1 MKKSVGPSDVY
12 AIYYLADSGKQPK
25 DISKELD
32 IGVKLVKDTLDSRPK
47 DNNTNIPT
55 TSSKTTNKN
64 LMIRETSVKKN
75 NSVAIMTKEA
85 SEINDAFKKTL
96 DQHMQS
102 RTAKNAIY
110 RPNSNK

>member
-1 MKKSVGPSDVY
+1 MKKIATISDTYAVY
-12 AIYYLADSGKQPK
+12 HLADSGKDAK
-25 DISKELD
+25 EIAKELGIGIKIVRD
-32 IGVKLVKDTLDSRPK
+32 IISSRPEQL
-47 DNNTNIPT
+47 NNKIPT

-85 SEINDAFKKTL
+85 SEINDAFKKNL

-102 RTAKNAIY
+102 RTSKNAIY
-110 RPNSNK
+110 RPNSK

>member
-1 MKKSVGPSDVY
+1 
-12 AIYYLADSGKQPK
+12 
-25 DISKELD
+25 
-32 IGVKLVKDTLDSRPK
+32 
-47 DNNTNIPT
+47 
-55 TSSKTTNKN
+55 
-64 LMIRETSVKKN
+64 MIRETSVKKN